1 LADIERREEVLHV
14 LLRKEMLFHFIR
26 VIKIGDYFLLFAG
39 EGGEGSELEMKEW
52 ITTLFVVI
60 GASGLHMS
68 GVC

>member
-1 LADIERREEVLHV
+1 
-14 LLRKEMLFHFIR
+14 MLFHLMR
-26 VIKIGDYFLLFAG
+26 EIKIGDYFLLFAG